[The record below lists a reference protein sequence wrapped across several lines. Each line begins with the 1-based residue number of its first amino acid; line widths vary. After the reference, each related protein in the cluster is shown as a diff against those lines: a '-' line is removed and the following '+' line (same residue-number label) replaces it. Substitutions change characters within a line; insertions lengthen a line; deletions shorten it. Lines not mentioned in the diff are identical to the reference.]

1 MWKLKMSLIRER
13 AQLIDIVKGIIP
25 QPITILELIDLKNKD
40 IDARMELVIM
50 HLTDEQIDLV
60 KELEIFTNR

>member
-1 MWKLKMSLIRER
+1 MSLILER

-25 QPITILELIDLKNKD
+25 QPITIPELIDLKNKD

>member
-1 MWKLKMSLIRER
+1 MWKLKMSLILER